1 MARILLIDD
10 EPDMLALLCTLIRGR
25 TEHRVTATNN
35 PLEVDEILGREPVD
49 AVVTDLKMPGM
60 DGLEV
65 LARVRARDPDIAV
78 LVITAFGSEESAA
91 EALRRGAVDFITK
104 PFSKEQILLAL
115 DKALRLQALVREN
128 RELRRRIEGRSGQSG
143 GSC

>member
-1 MARILLIDD
+1 MARILLVDD
-10 EPDMLALLCTLIRGR
+10 EPDMLALLRTLIRGR
-25 TEHRVTATNN
+25 TDHQVLATNN
-35 PLEVDEILGREPVD
+35 PLEVTEILGRESVD

-60 DGLEV
+60 DGLEL
-65 LARVRARDPDIAV
+65 LAKVHARDPDIAV
-78 LVITAFGSEESAA
+78 LVITAYGSEESAA

-128 RELRRRIEGRSGQSG
+128 RELRRQIEGKPARPTEP
-143 GSC
+143 